1 MRWGKGRKGMQ
12 QERKNGNAGRLEHSG
27 KDAEEDVRHRILAMT
42 RVLDGLAKDSLNT
55 DRGYTGV
62 DALGALRE
70 ALLGIPAHPWY
81 ARRAHV
87 LGPVMRAC
95 VAEWF
100 VDLEAHTERDGQL
113 PCLENSVADAVEAC
127 VSQWEEEALP

>member
-1 MRWGKGRKGMQ
+1 MQ
-12 QERKNGNAGRLEHSG
+12 QERKDGKEDLSGHPG
-27 KDAEEDVRHRILAMT
+27 KDAAEDVRHRILAMT
-42 RVLDGLAKDSLNT
+42 RVMDGLAKDSLITDGGNT
-55 DRGYTGV
+55 GGDS
-62 DALGALRE
+62 LGALRE

-100 VDLEAHTERDGQL
+100 VDLEAHTRRDGQL
-113 PCLENSVADAVEAC
+113 PCLENSVADALEAC
-127 VSQWEEEALP
+127 VGGSEEEVFF